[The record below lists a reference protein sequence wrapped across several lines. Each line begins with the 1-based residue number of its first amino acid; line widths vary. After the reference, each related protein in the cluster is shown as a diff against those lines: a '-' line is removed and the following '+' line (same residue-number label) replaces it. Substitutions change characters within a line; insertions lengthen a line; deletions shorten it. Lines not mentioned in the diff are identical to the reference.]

1 MYLSKFQLFNYK
13 SFLDSGLL
21 DFTPVINSSLAK
33 VNQQYQ
39 IHLRTLREGEAPIS
53 AFICGSKSKISIF
66 ARVLILFL
74 GRILLGNQLFT

>member
-21 DFTPVINSSLAK
+21 DFTAGINSSLAK

-39 IHLRTLREGEAPIS
+39 IHLRLS